1 MKPHYKLGSYL
12 AAVLLAASA
21 TNASAITYLVSGTVT
36 ATEAPTSFPLDSAFG
51 IQFDYHPELSTA
63 DSSPEDPQLG
73 QYTGAISN
81 VRVHYQAEQ
90 YSVATT
96 YRTLTYYPLEDNQT
110 IPNALRSQTSG
121 FTTNLGFTVSA
132 ITLDLFDFL
141 TSDALPPDL
150 TSASS
155 GLFYL
160 AFNDGSSWISGSMSS
175 VQAVSAVPEPSALA
189 LLALGSAGILTRR
202 RVRRAA

>member
-1 MKPHYKLGSYL
+1 MKPHDKLGGYL

-21 TNASAITYLVSGTVT
+21 TNASAITYVVSGTVT
-36 ATEAPTSFPLDSAFG
+36 SIAGPAPFQLDSAFG
-51 IQFDYHPELSTA
+51 IQFDYDPELSTA
-63 DSSPEDPQLG
+63 DSNPEDPQLG

-110 IPNALRSQTSG
+110 IPNALSSQTSG

-132 ITLDLFDFL
+132 ITLDLLDFL

-150 TSASS
+150 SSASS

-160 AFNDGSSWISGSMSS
+160 EANGGNSWISGSMNS
-175 VQAVSAVPEPSALA
+175 VQAVSAVPEPTSVLA
-189 LLALGSAGILTRR
+189 TAGLLAGGLLIRR
-202 RVRRAA
+202 RKTAR